1 MMMIHL
7 VMHSLH
13 VDPGM
18 IVGFDLDGVIIDHT
32 VNKIRIAARYGIALK
47 PEDTPTERM
56 WRIVPEE
63 LHKEIRMQMYDDTDE
78 ALSAPLM
85 PGAFD
90 GLARL
95 KEHAVPYVLISRRK
109 FPIPALHLIERRGL
123 WGDYF
128 TPENTFFVEDPEDKD
143 PVAQKI
149 GVTHFV
155 DDERR
160 VLALMPSV
168 PTRILFDQR
177 DVFSDETNFHRVTN
191 WSELGRAL
199 GIATS

>member
-1 MMMIHL
+1 MYAD
-7 VMHSLH
+7 SE
-13 VDPGM
+13 M

-56 WRIVPEE
+56 WRIIPES

-95 KEHAVPYVLISRRK
+95 KEHGVPYVLISRRK

-123 WGDYF
+123 WGEYF
-128 TPENTFFVEDPEDKD
+128 TPENTFFVEHPEDKD
-143 PVAQKI
+143 PIARKV

-160 VLALMPSV
+160 VLAVMPSV
-168 PTRILFDQR
+168 RTKILFDQR
-177 DVFSDETNFHRVTN
+177 DIFPDEGDMLRVTN
-191 WSELGRAL
+191 WSQLGSIL
-199 GIATS
+199 GSATS

>member
-1 MMMIHL
+1 
-7 VMHSLH
+7 MH
-13 VDPGM
+13 VEPEM

-56 WRIVPEE
+56 WRIIPES

-95 KEHAVPYVLISRRK
+95 KERAVPYVLISRRK

-123 WGDYF
+123 WGNYF
-128 TPENTFFVEDPEDKD
+128 TPENTFFVERPEDKD
-143 PVAQKI
+143 PVARKI

-155 DDERR
+155 DDERH
-160 VLALMPSV
+160 VLAAMPSV
-168 PTRILFDQR
+168 PTKILFDQR
-177 DVFSDETNFHRVTN
+177 NVFPGEADFRRVTN
-191 WSELGRAL
+191 WFELGRIL